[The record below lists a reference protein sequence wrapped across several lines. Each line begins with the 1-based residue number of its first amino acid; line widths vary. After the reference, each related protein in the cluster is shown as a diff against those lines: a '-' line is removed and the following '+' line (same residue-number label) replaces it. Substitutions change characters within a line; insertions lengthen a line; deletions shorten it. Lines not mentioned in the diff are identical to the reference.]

1 MIEGASIIFYLR
13 TSITNIRRHVH
24 KSLLN
29 LILCILIIV
38 LLNVYVENID
48 STKGQLASLPES
60 IQVTAVVSNLNG
72 SQNTGLK
79 IKDKA
84 IQFLKNSVHT
94 KDLVYTVQLR
104 MGFGEFGMEDF
115 EGNLNYFGAGV
126 NDIKGVAG
134 LKADEIVLC
143 EEKTLDFLKS
153 TRKEC
158 IVDTFVMEQ
167 MNMKLGDKVPLTSF
181 YYRYGDYHEIYIEP
195 LDTSIYEIVGS
206 MDMKEYLGSTVQ
218 PDIIVPAESVRQAFQ
233 HRGDIVFTA
242 DACSFAVKD
251 PFQLNEFKE
260 EMHRGGLLSVVKD
273 ADYQYDG
280 NALTVSDETFIR
292 SAENLEESLALLKAV
307 FPLLLVII
315 AFIGYI
321 TAYLFIQNRSMEYA
335 IMRSLGI
342 GRAGGFLTMFME
354 TLIVEVAGCVFG
366 GILCVLWMGMGIK
379 ILSAVAGSFLV
390 FYVLGSAAALL
401 SMNSLSVMKVLSK
414 NDN

>member
-1 MIEGASIIFYLR
+1 MKERASAIFYLR
-13 TSITNIRRHVH
+13 TSLTNIRRHAH

-29 LILCILIIV
+29 LIICTLIVV
-38 LLNVYVENID
+38 LLNGYVENID
-48 STKGQLASLPES
+48 STKEQLVSLPES
-60 IQVTAVVSNLNG
+60 IQVMAAISNLNG
-72 SQNTGLK
+72 SQNAELK
-79 IKDKA
+79 IKDET
-84 IQFLKNSVHT
+84 IQLLENSAYT

-104 MGFGEFGMEDF
+104 TGFGEFGIEDF
-115 EGNLNYFGAGV
+115 EGKLNYFGAGV

-134 LKADEIVLC
+134 LKADEIILR
-143 EEKTLDFLKS
+143 EGNSLDFLKS
-153 TRKEC
+153 ARKEC
-158 IVDTFVMEQ
+158 IVDAYLLEQ

-181 YYRYGDYHEIYIEP
+181 YYRYGDYHDIYIEP
-195 LDTSIYEIVGS
+195 LNTEVYEIIGS
-206 MDMKEYLGSTVQ
+206 MDIKEYLGSTVQ
-218 PDIIVPAESVRQAFQ
+218 PDIIVPVGAIRQAFQ
-233 HRGDIVFTA
+233 QRGDIAFTA
-242 DACSFAVKD
+242 DSCLFEVKN
-251 PFQLNEFKE
+251 PFMLNVFKE
-260 EMHRGGLLSVVKD
+260 EMHRAGLLSVVKD

-280 NALTVSDETFIR
+280 NALTVADETFIR
-292 SAENLEESLALLKAV
+292 SAENLEENLTLLKAV
-307 FPLLLVII
+307 FPLFLVII

-354 TLIVEVAGCVFG
+354 ILIVEVAGCVLG
-366 GILCVLWMGMGIK
+366 GILCVLWMGTGIK